1 MRILKKLLGAI
12 AAAVLLPVLLF
23 EEWGWEPLAR
33 ALHKLSRLTIWA
45 YLENRL
51 RALPSWGAVLVFFAT
66 DAAVAAGQAFRLF
79 LLGEGHAK
87 SAVILLLAA
96 KVVGTAILAWL
107 LPVAGAGPDADSRV
121 RTLVSALEG
130 MEGRAPRK
138 RAGERSFRAVR
149 SLKNSARRWWRSM
162 RRPS

>member
-12 AAAVLLPVLLF
+12 AATVLLPVLLF

-33 ALHKLSRLTIWA
+33 ALGKLSRLAVWA
-45 YLENRL
+45 HLENGL
-51 RALPSWGAVLVFFAT
+51 RALPSWAAVLVFFAPMLLLLP
-66 DAAVAAGQAFRLF
+66 VKLFGLF

-107 LPVAGAGPDADSRV
+107 FQLLEPALMRIPVFARWY
-121 RTLVSALEG
+121 
-130 MEGRAPRK
+130 PRWK
-138 RAGERSFRAVR
+138 DWKDGLLAAVR
-149 SLKNSARRWWRSM
+149 QSAPWKAVRALKNSMRRWWRSV

>member
-12 AAAVLLPVLLF
+12 AAAVLVPVLLF

-33 ALHKLSRLTIWA
+33 ALHKLSRLPIWA
-45 YLENRL
+45 HLENKL
-51 RALPSWGAVLVFFAT
+51 RALPSWGAVLVFFAPMLLLLP
-66 DAAVAAGQAFRLF
+66 VKLFGLF

-96 KVVGTAILAWL
+96 KVAGTAILAWL
-107 LPVAGAGPDADSRV
+107 FQLLEPALMRIPAFARWYPRWKAWKDGLLATV
-121 RTLVSALEG
+121 RQSA
-130 MEGRAPRK
+130 P
-138 RAGERSFRAVR
+138 FRAVR
-149 SLKNSARRWWRSM
+149 SLKNNARRWWRSM